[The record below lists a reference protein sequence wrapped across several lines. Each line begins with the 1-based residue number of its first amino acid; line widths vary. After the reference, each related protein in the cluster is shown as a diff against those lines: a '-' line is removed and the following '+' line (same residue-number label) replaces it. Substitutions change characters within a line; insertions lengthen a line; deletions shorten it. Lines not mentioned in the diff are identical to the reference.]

1 MRSSTI
7 RENLPERNA
16 IFGKTKIVGFSAP
29 LFVHS
34 IVLVNHNCM
43 LQLFRFVSNVD
54 DVVFV
59 IAVVD
64 VVIVVVDV
72 AIAVED
78 AVIAVVNVVIAV
90 VNVVIAVVDVVT
102 DGEI

>member
-34 IVLVNHNCM
+34 IVLVNHNCIM
-43 LQLFRFVSNVD
+43 LQLFRFVSNVV

-90 VNVVIAVVDVVT
+90 VDVVT